1 MSKFTKTLIA
11 SVLAV
16 AVAGPAAA
24 EVAENGVFKGTKMT
38 IQIKPGSCKNT
49 KVDVALSELEFE
61 SDSSYTESGYWY
73 LEATDSIADYKDIE
87 GAYIE
92 RKLGKDLT
100 GSIYSPDLGEC
111 VPPVAPEVG
120 LQCTGIVEVVRDYVQ
135 DAEGCNGSMNI
146 LQANDFSVTK
156 GNVKLSKKGTRAKV
170 DFKVEAQF
178 TNAKEKDK
186 KVTATIK
193 SPNMD
198 FVPFVEL

>member
-1 MSKFTKTLIA
+1 MSKFTNTLIA

-38 IQIKPGSCKNT
+38 IQIKPNSCKNL
-49 KVDVALSELEFE
+49 KVDVALSELDFL
-61 SDSSYTESGYWY
+61 SDSDYTESGEWF
-73 LEATDSIADYKDIE
+73 LEATDSISDYKDIE
-87 GAYIE
+87 GVYIE

-111 VPPVAPEVG
+111 LPAGEGETG

-135 DAEGCNGSMNI
+135 AVECGGSMDI

-156 GNVKLSKKGTRAKV
+156 GNVRLSKKGTRAKV
-170 DFKVEAQF
+170 DFKVGKAQQERRACQSRLQ
-178 TNAKEKDK
+178 TGRR
-186 KVTATIK
+186 IHQ
-193 SPNMD
+193 
-198 FVPFVEL
+198 